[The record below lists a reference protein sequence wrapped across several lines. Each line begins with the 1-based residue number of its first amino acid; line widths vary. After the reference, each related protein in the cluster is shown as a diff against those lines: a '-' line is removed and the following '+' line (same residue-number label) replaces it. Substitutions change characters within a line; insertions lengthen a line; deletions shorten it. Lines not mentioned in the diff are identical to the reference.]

1 MIFRDSFEKSGHNLY
16 EYSKNELW
24 IVCVVVKLWS
34 KTVLPTIIRAE
45 FGGIFEPFSKRNKKV
60 LEGQTPEKPTV

>member
-34 KTVLPTIIRAE
+34 KTGLTTIISLKSGGV
-45 FGGIFEPFSKRNKKV
+45 FGLVAKRKAI
-60 LEGQTPEKPTV
+60 T